1 MKVRKVWIAI
11 AIFNRRVSIVTR
23 LAGSRLTFPTT
34 FYPSLFELS
43 KIIIYVLVQKRVQ
56 EDDGYFRRHG
66 LRPLVTTS
74 ISRGIVEHC
83 TSVRR

>member
-43 KIIIYVLVQKRVQ
+43 KIIVYVLVQKESKRMTV
-56 EDDGYFRRHG
+56 
-66 LRPLVTTS
+66 
-74 ISRGIVEHC
+74 ISVATVSARW
-83 TSVRR
+83 

>member
-11 AIFNRRVSIVTR
+11 AIFNRRVTIVTR

-43 KIIIYVLVQKRVQ
+43 KISSTYSYKKESNRMTVISAATVSAPAG
-56 EDDGYFRRHG
+56 DDLDLSGY
-66 LRPLVTTS
+66 
-74 ISRGIVEHC
+74 C
-83 TSVRR
+83 